1 MAVAAGITVELP
13 LRGAGF
19 DSTLAV
25 TLQTVNPNRVRIWQ
39 KGVTCPFEKAGIYKI
54 EASENGAD
62 AKGLREDAFSFFQ
75 GRAINIAEDV
85 FSPFYHRVASTA
97 RAVVPHWLLFAEMDP
112 LGAITGRTFPASMPA
127 QSVNANHWYDTQ
139 CW

>member
-39 KGVTCPFEKAGIYKI
+39 KGVTCPFEQAGIYKI
-54 EASENGAD
+54 EASENGAV

-97 RAVVPHWLLFAEMDP
+97 RAVVRRDGSVRCYNGTHFSCQHARSKCECKP
-112 LGAITGRTFPASMPA
+112 L
-127 QSVNANHWYDTQ
+127 V
-139 CW
+139 